1 LSFLEIQT
9 PKLLD
14 QGEYG
19 MLETHFSF
27 VICGSHEK
35 SWAGWAFDNTEFDGE
50 DLLDRISPCPGFHAD
65 PIAGDGQTD
74 AEFPIWDP
82 REYFLMIIESRIA
95 QAQEEW
101 EGLVIPVERSIRAY
115 VCFHFT

>member
-1 LSFLEIQT
+1 MPT
-9 PKLLD
+9 PKSLD
-14 QGEYG
+14 QRKYG
-19 MLETHFSF
+19 MLEAHFSF
-27 VICGSHEK
+27 VICGSDEAR
-35 SWAGWAFDNTEFDGE
+35 WVGWAFDNTEFDGE

-65 PIAGDGQTD
+65 PIASDGETD
-74 AEFPIWDP
+74 AELPIWNP

-115 VCFHFT
+115 V